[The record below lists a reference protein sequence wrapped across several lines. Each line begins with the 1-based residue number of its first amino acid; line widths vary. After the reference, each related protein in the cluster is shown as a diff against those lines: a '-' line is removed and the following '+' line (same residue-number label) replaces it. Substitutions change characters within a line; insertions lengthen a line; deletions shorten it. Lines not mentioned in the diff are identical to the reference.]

1 MLLLDNYDSFTYNL
15 YDYFRQLG
23 MGCTVARNDALDPDL
38 LDPDSFDA
46 LVFSPGPGRPAD
58 AGCMPALIKRFYKS
72 KPMLGICLG
81 HQALG
86 EFFGA
91 TLQKA
96 QAPMHGKTSRVQHR
110 GHPLFQNIPDQFT
123 AMRYHSLALQL
134 PPGGPLEGI
143 AYTAEGELM
152 ALAHPTLPLYGVQY
166 HPESVL
172 TEFGLLLLKNWLQLA
187 GIGRETTGAIRA

>member
-15 YDYFRQLG
+15 YDYFQQLG
-23 MGCTVARNDALDPDL
+23 VACTVVRNDALDPDA

-46 LVFSPGPGRPAD
+46 LIFSPGPGRPAD
-58 AGCMPALIKRFYKS
+58 AGCMPALIERFHAS

-91 TLQKA
+91 ALQKA
-96 QAPMHGKTSRVQHR
+96 QSPMHGKTSRVQHH
-110 GHPLFQNIPDQFT
+110 GHPLFRGIPDHFT
-123 AMRYHSLALQL
+123 VMRYHSLALQL
-134 PPGGPLEGI
+134 PTGGPLEGI

-152 ALAHPTLPLYGVQY
+152 ALAHTTLPLYGVQY
-166 HPESVL
+166 HPESIL
-172 TEFGLLLLKNWLQLA
+172 TEFGLPLLKNWLQLA
-187 GIGRETTGAIRA
+187 GIHPKALTD